1 MSLGPFEIA
10 GNSLKYKGNK
20 LFKPFNEVRNIPPP
34 DLSKRH
40 IDVKENS
47 KWEKIMRI
55 FNGIHT
61 ATFNFMNKRG
71 AILFDLPI
79 TTRMI
84 SSPGALTGV
93 IPSDVDPFEIK
104 FFDYNIFLT
113 QSSQLYLEFAINAQ
127 DVKEVYCWDKSFRR
141 EPTDFRHLP
150 EFTHIEYEGR
160 INFEQN
166 LEVQEEFLKNV
177 IQFLLKNN
185 LDDLKFFLVDSD
197 IDSLE
202 NLTKLR
208 HFQRIK
214 FFDAFN
220 LLYENTKNK
229 KYQNVTIK
237 NFSAFEEVLLTQ
249 IMDNKPI
256 FVTHYIGDEVAF
268 YHAPDPNNSK
278 LVKNAD
284 LMFPGFGEIIGS
296 GERVNTREETKA
308 KTKHFELDIDD
319 YRAYI
324 ESRDPKNPIIHSGW
338 GMGLERCIQCMLKLP
353 FIWEAKVFPRVHNAP
368 RP

>member
-1 MSLGPFEIA
+1 MSLGPFEI
-10 GNSLKYKGNK
+10 NSKNLKYKGNK
-20 LFKPFNEVRNIPPP
+20 IFKPLNEVRNTKPP

-40 IDVKENS
+40 IDIKENL

-84 SSPGALTGV
+84 SSPGALTGI
-93 IPSDVDPFEIK
+93 IPSDVNPFEIK
-104 FFDYNIFLT
+104 FFNYNTFLT

-127 DVKEVYCWDKSFRR
+127 NIKEVYCWDKSFRR
-141 EPTDFRHLP
+141 EPADFRHLP

-160 INFEQN
+160 INFNQN
-166 LEVQEEFLKNV
+166 LEVQEDFLKNI
-177 IQFLLKNN
+177 IQSLLKEN
-185 LDDLKFFLVDSD
+185 LEELKFFLIDND

-202 NLTKLR
+202 SLMKLG

-214 FFDAFN
+214 FFDAFS

-229 KYQNVTIK
+229 KYQKVTIK
-237 NFSAFEEVLLTQ
+237 NFGAFEEVLLTQ
-249 IMDNKPI
+249 IMDNKPV

-268 YHAPDPNNSK
+268 YHAPDPRNPK

-296 GERVNTREETKA
+296 GERVNTCEETEAKA
-308 KTKHFELDIDD
+308 RHFELDMND

-324 ESRDPKNPIIHSGW
+324 ESRDSKNPIIHSGF
-338 GMGLERCIQCMLKLP
+338 GMGLERCIQCILKLP
-353 FIWEAKVFPRVHNAP
+353 FIWEAKVFPRVHNSN